1 MFFFERMRWGI
12 MAKVTAISRQLFF
25 RKRFRSA
32 NGLAGDPAAQSW
44 LAPPMLHGLH
54 LHVVPVRPKRAE
66 NPSVVRH
73 ITVPIGGAF
82 PDAHCRKMRRLKRR
96 HMPLVDRVVGDAVE
110 ADLAGAPGLDARPLD
125 TVVKIFG
132 LARRKVIDVSGRAAA
147 ATRVYARADVIV
159 GHPLFRIDDFPV
171 LILVA

>member
-1 MFFFERMRWGI
+1 MGKDLI
-12 MAKVTAISRQLFF
+12 AKITPISRQLLLGKCF
-25 RKRFRSA
+25 RPA
-32 NGLAGDPAAQSW
+32 NRLAGDPAAQSA
-44 LAPPMLHGLH
+44 LASPILHGLH

-66 NPSVVRH
+66 NPPVVRH

-96 HMPLVDRVVGDAVE
+96 YMPLVDRVVGDAVE
-110 ADLAGAPGLDARPLD
+110 PDLAGAPGWDARPLG
-125 TVVKIFG
+125 TVVNTFG
-132 LARRKVIDVSGRAAA
+132 LAWRKVIDVSRRAAA
-147 ATRVYARADVIV
+147 AGRVHARADETV